1 MDAAKAKAL
10 SGIAAPVEARA
21 TVLLE
26 RISGRPL
33 ARVQLGGGMA
43 LASVQPQGSSAN
55 APVEQMSA
63 GEQEQI
69 YFATRLALAEVLAE
83 KERQVLVLDD
93 PLLVNT
99 DTERL
104 AHVLELIAEKSERLQ
119 FLILTC
125 HPGRYLELPHAVSRS
140 MDTLAAVPANAGAQA

>member
-1 MDAAKAKAL
+1 
-10 SGIAAPVEARA
+10 
-21 TVLLE
+21 
-26 RISGRPL
+26 
-33 ARVQLGGGMA
+33 MA
-43 LASVQPQGSSAN
+43 LESVQPQGCSAKST
-55 APVEQMSA
+55 VDQMSA

-93 PLLVNT
+93 PLVNT
-99 DTERL
+99 DTDRL
-104 AHVLELIAEKSERLQ
+104 ARVLELIAEKSAHLQ

-140 MDTLAAVPANAGAQA
+140 MDKLADTAVTTEAQP

>member
-1 MDAAKAKAL
+1 
-10 SGIAAPVEARA
+10 VEARA

-33 ARVQLGGGMA
+33 ARVQLGDGMA
-43 LASVQPQGSSAN
+43 LESVQPHGCNAN
-55 APVEQMSA
+55 APVDQMSA

-93 PLLVNT
+93 PLVNT

-104 AHVLELIAEKSERLQ
+104 ARVLELIAENPP
-119 FLILTC
+119 TC
-125 HPGRYLELPHAVSRS
+125 NS
-140 MDTLAAVPANAGAQA
+140 